1 MIVKQTVVFC
11 CGFVAAVF
19 AAVSYANGD
28 VEGMAF
34 CLCAVV
40 TACIASLA
48 LDIKGDV
55 AGVAERLD
63 KSESALEELATRIA
77 RLESSVG
84 CLRMGLFPRADD
96 DGEEAKGE

>member
-48 LDIKGDV
+48 LDVKRDV
-55 AGVAERLD
+55 ASIEERLD
-63 KSESALEELATRIA
+63 KNLSALEELTIRIA

-84 CLRMGLFPRADD
+84 HLRLGLFTRAVDEE
-96 DGEEAKGE
+96 GERERP